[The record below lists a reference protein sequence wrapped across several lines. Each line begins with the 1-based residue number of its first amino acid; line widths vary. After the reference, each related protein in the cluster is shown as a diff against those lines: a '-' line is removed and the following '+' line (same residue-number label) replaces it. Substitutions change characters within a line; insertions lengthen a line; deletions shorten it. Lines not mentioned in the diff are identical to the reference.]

1 MRLMLEDIGGWVKF
15 PETMH
20 EFYAHLAEMIGSEK
34 KLYLFRYSPINFTP
48 CALFYLNFFPA
59 DFFYFCLLFQS
70 DFLIRYQS
78 ITFFRVE

>member
-34 KLYLFRYSPINFTP
+34 IYIYSDIHPLI
-48 CALFYLNFFPA
+48 
-59 DFFYFCLLFQS
+59 LLLVHCF
-70 DFLIRYQS
+70 I
-78 ITFFRVE
+78 